1 MKNEWFSFLKL
12 NKFDFGGRIVYQF
25 VLLELKFLFSIH
37 FFYFTRSLIRQDRY
51 HTHAFNAISFKL
63 FGSYNEY
70 ILLDDKTGENKMVK
84 RTSII
89 KWFPRD
95 SYHCIGESKNGCCT
109 ILITGPWT
117 SMWKEWIDG
126 ETHWY
131 KWGRKGVTEMIV
143 RS

>member
-1 MKNEWFSFLKL
+1 MKNSWLSFLKL

-25 VLLELKFLFSIH
+25 VIFECKFLFSIH
-37 FFYFTRSLIRQDRY
+37 IFYFTKSLIKQDRY

-70 ILLDDKTGENKMVK
+70 ILINEKSGENIVKK

-95 SYHCIGESKNGCCT
+95 SYHCIGESKNGCMT
-109 ILITGPWT
+109 ILFTGPWLNT
-117 SMWKEWIDG
+117 WKEWING
-126 ETHWY
+126 ETKWY
-131 KWGRKGVTEMIV
+131 KWGRKGEQEIV
-143 RS
+143 IK